1 VINSVIAKVFGTSNE
16 RAIKRIL
23 PIVEQVNSFES
34 AIQALSDEQL
44 HAKTTEFRQRIEAAR
59 SGIEPTKENEDAMYA
74 AEKAALDAIL
84 PEAYAVVREA
94 GRRIVQMRHFDVQI
108 IGGTILHQGKI
119 AEMKTGEGKTLVA
132 TLPCYLN
139 ALAGRGVHVV
149 TVNDYLAKRDAEWM
163 GKIYGFLGLTVGVIV
178 HDLDD
183 QQRREAY
190 ASDITYGTNNEF
202 GFDYLRDNMKFEI
215 KDQVQRGHYYCI
227 VDEVD
232 SILID
237 EARTPL
243 IISGP
248 TDQTTDKYARVNVII
263 PKLELGELIES
274 LETKIWSGDYVV
286 DEKTRSITVTDDGWE
301 KIEGLLG
308 IGNIADPENWDLK
321 HHVEVA
327 IKAHSLYK
335 RDVEYV
341 VKEGEVIIVD
351 EFTGRLMPGRRWSDG
366 LHQAVEAKE
375 GVAIRKED
383 QTLATITF
391 QNYFRMYKKLSG
403 MTGTAETEAAEF
415 DKIYKLEIVVAPTNR
430 KMLRMEN
437 PDVVYRTAKEK
448 YFAVADEITRLHEL
462 RQPVLVGTTSIE
474 KSELLSD
481 ILKRKGVRHVVL
493 NAKFHEK
500 EAEIVAQAGRIGMV
514 TIATNMAGRGTD
526 ILLGGNSDFMARQDL
541 VRKQQAR
548 SVSAAEGTISPIASP
563 GMFRFYYQSQEFETT
578 QEAWDAAVDAH
589 AASAK
594 SEHDSVVNTGGLH
607 ILGTERHESRRVDN
621 QLRGRAGR
629 QGDPGASRFYLS
641 LEDDLMRIFARE
653 WVGTLL
659 QRLGMEEGVP
669 IESGMISRRIE
680 AAQKAVESQ
689 NFESRK
695 HVLEYDDVMNKQRE
709 AVYGLR
715 RQLMEGVD
723 QKQLI
728 TDDYLSTILSNILDE
743 SIPEKASPDEWKAE
757 ALFTQIFDVF
767 GARFDQDPEKIDIA
781 TLNRHELGE
790 SIYDHLRARYDVK
803 EQILG
808 PEQMRYHERIVML
821 SVLDGLWKDHL
832 LAMDHLKEGIGLRG
846 YAQQDPLVA
855 YKKESFEMFEAMM
868 LRFQEDTARHLFRM
882 QIIGPDGT
890 PIETAEQL
898 ARIQNPAP
906 VIEGAPTLPLAPQQ
920 QALPSAS
927 QTGIPSNTNS
937 PGATQAPVPAQR
949 RPAPPSNRTPS
960 TTIDA
965 LEREFHKK
973 KQRELDQAR
982 SAGFASADSTGNT
995 PRLIGEKVGRNDDCP
1010 CGSGKKYKKCH
1021 GANA

>member
-1 VINSVIAKVFGTSNE
+1 LLNKLLAKVFGTSNE
-16 RAIKRIL
+16 RAVKRLL
-23 PIVEQVNSFES
+23 PTVAQIS
-34 AIQALSDEQL
+34 ALEPQIHALSDDEL
-44 HAKTTEFRQRIEAAR
+44 RAKTASFRQRVLD
-59 SGIEPTKENEDAMYA
+59 SVA
-74 AEKAALDAIL
+74 AEKIDSTDADAADTIRAAEKRALAEIL
-84 PEAYAVVREA
+84 PEAFAVVREA
-94 GRRIVQMRHFDVQI
+94 GIRAVGMRHFDVQL
-108 IGGTILHQGKI
+108 IGGMVLHEGKI

-132 TLPCYLN
+132 TLACYLN
-139 ALAGRGVHVV
+139 ALAGHGVHVV

-163 GKIYGFLGLTVGVIV
+163 GKIYGFLGLSVGVIV
-178 HDLDD
+178 HDLSDE
-183 QQRREAY
+183 QRREAY

-202 GFDYLRDNMKFEI
+202 GFDYLRDNMKFDL
-215 KDQVQRGHYYCI
+215 KDMVQRGHYFCI

-248 TDQTTDKYARVNVII
+248 TDQTTDKYARVNLII
-263 PKLELGELIES
+263 PELELGELIET
-274 LETKIWSGDYVV
+274 LETKTWSGDFVV
-286 DEKTRSITVTDDGWE
+286 DEKARAITVTDEGWE
-301 KIEGLLG
+301 KIEKLLG

-327 IKAHSLYK
+327 IKAHHLYK

-415 DKIYKLEIVVAPTNR
+415 DKIYKLEITVIPTNR
-430 KMLRMEN
+430 KMLRLEN
-437 PDVVYRTAKEK
+437 SDVVYRTAKEK
-448 YFAVADEITRLHEL
+448 YFAVADEITRLHEEK
-462 RQPVLVGTTSIE
+462 QPVLVGTTSIE

-500 EAEIVAQAGRIGMV
+500 EAEIVAQAGRLGMV

-526 ILLGGNSDFMARQDL
+526 ILLGGNSEFMARQDL
-541 VRKQQAR
+541 VKKSQAR
-548 SVSAAEGTISPIASP
+548 AVSAAEGAISPNAGP
-563 GMFRFYYQSQEFETT
+563 GMVRFYYASQEFETT
-578 QEAWDAAVDAH
+578 QALW
-589 AASAK
+589 
-594 SEHDSVVNTGGLH
+594 DSVIASHLATAEKEHEAVVAAGGLH

-629 QGDPGASRFYLS
+629 QGDPGSSRFFLS

-653 WVGTLL
+653 WVSTLL

-669 IESGMISRRIE
+669 IESRMISKRIE
-680 AAQKAVESQ
+680 AAQKAVEAQ

-728 TDDYLSTILSNILDE
+728 NEDYVSTLLSNILDE
-743 SIPEKASPDEWKAE
+743 NAPEKAHADEWKLDA
-757 ALFTQIFDVF
+757 IFSQVYDIF
-767 GARFDQDPEKIDIA
+767 GAKLNEGPDKIDA
-781 TLNRHELGE
+781 GEMTRHQLGE
-790 SIYDHLRARYDVK
+790 TIYETVRARYDVK

-808 PEQMRYHERIVML
+808 APAMRYHERIVML

-855 YKKESFEMFEAMM
+855 YKKESFEMFEQMM
-868 LRFQEDTARHLFRM
+868 MQFQQDTARHLFRM
-882 QIIGPDGT
+882 QIIGPDGN
-890 PIETAEQL
+890 PIETADQMPPRPPQTL
-898 ARIQNPAP
+898 
-906 VIEGAPTLPLAPQQ
+906 EGTSSPQQ
-920 QALPSAS
+920 RQPSGQASLPMEMNGGG
-927 QTGIPSNTNS
+927 QG
-937 PGATQAPVPAQR
+937 QEHAPVPIHTRA
-949 RPAPPSNRTPS
+949 PS
-960 TTIDA
+960 TTIDE
-965 LEREFHKK
+965 LEREFQRKK
-973 KQRELDQAR
+973 KRELEMARQAG
-982 SAGFASADSTGNT
+982 SGESTNGSG
-995 PRLIGEKVGRNDDCP
+995 PRVTGEKVGRNDPCP

-1021 GANA
+1021 GAQA

>member
-1 VINSVIAKVFGTSNE
+1 MFNKILAKVFGTSNE
-16 RAIKRIL
+16 RAIKRLL
-23 PIVEQVNSFES
+23 PAVAQINALEPS
-34 AIQALSDEQL
+34 IQALSDEQL
-44 HAKTTEFRQRIEAAR
+44 RAKTDEFRRRVADSVAAEK
-59 SGIEPTKENEDAMYA
+59 IDPADPDAADAIRA
-74 AEKAALDAIL
+74 AEKAALEEIL
-84 PEAYAVVREA
+84 PEAFAVVREA
-94 GRRIVQMRHFDVQI
+94 GIRAVAMRHFDVQL
-108 IGGTILHQGKI
+108 IGGMVLHSGKI
-119 AEMKTGEGKTLVA
+119 SEMKTGEGKTLVA

-139 ALAGRGVHVV
+139 ALAGHGVHVV

-163 GKIYGFLGLTVGVIV
+163 GKIYGFLGLSVGVIV
-178 HDLDD
+178 HDLSDE
-183 QQRREAY
+183 QRREAY
-190 ASDITYGTNNEF
+190 GSDITYGTNNEF
-202 GFDYLRDNMKFEI
+202 GFDYLRDNMKFDL
-215 KDQVQRGHYYCI
+215 KDMVQRGHYYCI

-248 TDQTTDKYARVNVII
+248 TDQTTDKYARVNLII
-263 PKLELGELIES
+263 PNLEAGELIET
-274 LETKIWSGDYVV
+274 LETKVWTGDFVV
-286 DEKTRSITVTDDGWE
+286 DEKARAITVTDEGWE
-301 KIEGLLG
+301 KIEKLLG

-327 IKAHSLYK
+327 IKAHHLYK

-391 QNYFRMYKKLSG
+391 QNYFRMYKKLAG

-415 DKIYKLEIVVAPTNR
+415 DKIYKLDIVVIPTNR
-430 KMLRMEN
+430 PMRRLET
-437 PDVVYRTAKEK
+437 PDVVYRTSKEK
-448 YFAVADEITRLHEL
+448 YLAVADEITRLHEEK
-462 RQPVLVGTTSIE
+462 QPVLVGTTSIE
-474 KSELLSD
+474 KSELLSE

-500 EAEIVAQAGRIGMV
+500 EAEIVAQAGRLGMV

-526 ILLGGNSDFMARQDL
+526 ILLGGNSEFMARQDL
-541 VRKQQAR
+541 VKKAQAR
-548 SVSAAEGTISPIASP
+548 AVSAAEGAIAPTAGP
-563 GMFRFYYQSQEFETT
+563 GMKRFYYASQEFETT
-578 QEAWDAAVDAH
+578 QAAWDDAIASHLATADKEHEAVVAA
-589 AASAK
+589 
-594 SEHDSVVNTGGLH
+594 GGLH

-629 QGDPGASRFYLS
+629 QGDPGSSRFFLS

-653 WVGTLL
+653 WVSTLL

-669 IESGMISRRIE
+669 IESRMISKRIE

-728 TDDYLSTILSNILDE
+728 TDDYVSTILSNILDE
-743 SIPEKASPDEWKAE
+743 NAPEKSHPDEWKME
-757 ALFTQIFDVF
+757 AIFTQVYDVF
-767 GARFDQDPEKIDIA
+767 GVKLDVSSNTEGSAIDVSQM
-781 TLNRHELGE
+781 TRHELGDAIFE
-790 SIYDHLRARYDVK
+790 KVRAHYDIK

-808 PEQMRYHERIVML
+808 SPAMRYHERIVML

-855 YKKESFEMFEAMM
+855 YKKESFAMFEAMM
-868 LRFQEDTARHLFRM
+868 MQFQQDTARHLFRM
-882 QIIGPDGT
+882 QIIGPDGK
-890 PIETAEQL
+890 PIESLDQMPPRAET
-898 ARIQNPAP
+898 P
-906 VIEGAPTLPLAPQQ
+906 
-920 QALPSAS
+920 ALPPSALPRQPRLPMDIGGNGQAGDGS
-927 QTGIPSNTNS
+927 AAARQAVPIPTR
-937 PGATQAPVPAQR
+937 A
-949 RPAPPSNRTPS
+949 PS
-960 TTIDA
+960 TTIDE
-965 LEREFHKK
+965 LEREFQRKK
-973 KQRELDQAR
+973 KRELEQAR
-982 SAGFASADSTGNT
+982 IAGSSDGSNGNA
-995 PRLIGEKVGRNDDCP
+995 PRVTGEKVGRNDPCP

-1021 GANA
+1021 GAQA